1 MDKTPHRL
9 AAIPT
14 LVEKYGFRAFD
25 LAYADSIRFFKSKW
39 PKIKFQLFS
48 FSNAHALAQV
58 GSRIA
63 KVKMSEPGFT
73 GIKAMVAR
81 DALERGSEA

>member
-9 AAIPT
+9 AVVPV
-14 LVEKYGFRAFD
+14 LVETFGFRAFD
-25 LAYADSIRFFKSKW
+25 LAYADSARFFKTQW
-39 PKIKFQLFS
+39 PKIKFHLFS

-63 KVKMSEPGFT
+63 KVKMPDPGFV
-73 GIKAMVAR
+73 GVKAMVAR
-81 DALERGSEA
+81 SALGDSNQ